1 MIISSIVIRYYTLT
15 CNIQYNLLSHI
26 SASLKV
32 KGSVKR
38 EQDRG
43 DALERE
49 GEEKEGGEE
58 GAGKGRG
65 RGGRGGRGGV
75 KEWQPSSNASFVNNL
90 FDRVEI
96 LSVHKIVLKR
106 IGLPINPI
114 KKIQISSMVVPFSAF
129 TFYGETGINV
139 FVFLRAIYLSG
150 MTRHNHSM

>member
-75 KEWQPSSNASFVNNL
+75 KEWQPSSNASFVN
-90 FDRVEI
+90 
-96 LSVHKIVLKR
+96 
-106 IGLPINPI
+106 IG
-114 KKIQISSMVVPFSAF
+114 
-129 TFYGETGINV
+129 
-139 FVFLRAIYLSG
+139 
-150 MTRHNHSM
+150 